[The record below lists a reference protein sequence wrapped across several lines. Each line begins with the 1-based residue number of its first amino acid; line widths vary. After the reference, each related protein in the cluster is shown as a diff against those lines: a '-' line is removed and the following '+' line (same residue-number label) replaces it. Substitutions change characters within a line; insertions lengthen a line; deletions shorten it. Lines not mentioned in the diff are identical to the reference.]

1 MNNTKSLYFAPCLVL
16 FLAAGCAETRHYDT
30 VGQICIGNTD
40 KARATQTAEDV
51 LGRMH
56 FAIDKADIERG
67 LIRTKP
73 LSGAQFFEF
82 WRRDNIGAYNSLQAN
97 LHSIRRIVVLDI
109 SGNSQ
114 ELCVNCSVN
123 VRRLSLPEH
132 EVSSSAR
139 AYEMFSKSTAA
150 MQTLRPRPEQEERMT
165 WVDLGNDNELATEI
179 LKQIEK
185 RIGTESPSHA
195 CPRSYKAQ
203 EKENGI

>member
-1 MNNTKSLYFAPCLVL
+1 MNTVKSLYLAPCVVL
-16 FLAAGCAETRHYDT
+16 FLVAGCAETRHYET
-30 VGQICIGNTD
+30 VEQICIGNTD
-40 KARATQTAEDV
+40 KARAMQMAEDV

-82 WRRDNIGAYNSLQAN
+82 WRRDSIGAYNSLQAN
-97 LHSIRRIVVLDI
+97 LHSIRRTVVLDI

-114 ELCVNCSVN
+114 ELCVNCNVN
-123 VRRLSLPEH
+123 VQRLSLPEH

-139 AYEMFSKSTAA
+139 AYEMFSRSTAA
-150 MQTLRPRPEQEERMT
+150 MQTLRLRPEQEEGMA
-165 WVDLGNDNELATEI
+165 WVDSGNDDELVTEI

-185 RIGTESPSHA
+185 RIRTESPYDAS
-195 CPRSYKAQ
+195 PRKPQGAR
-203 EKENGI
+203 EGG